1 MSNFFRD
8 WSAGQATPWLRTDRK
23 TRLFTLRL
31 SNVTDPFNADAIWNQ
46 ATGGDEAM
54 REATTE
60 MVSRRLYQALNAH
73 RYTTTAYRG
82 DAPIRRT
89 YVFSDVVIWLP
100 TSVWR
105 DADIDG
111 GSDLFYMT
119 ERFRYQHQKAFADN
133 EYYHKRPPHYAIMP
147 HNELAKDEIV
157 CQFGMGVF
165 LPNRDDEQT
174 ASIQIM
180 QEAESTDFKEWIF
193 FEALRNDAGEV
204 IEPPQGIKILRP
216 VGLYAKQKMLLI
228 ANTLSN
234 SALQSPHWIKSSDQG
249 EIIINMHAKRPTSY
263 GDDTYIRSEQ
273 PQRQQAKTTCRFY
286 AVNNIEDSLTLLID
300 RSIANTAITPI
311 SKMANSIS
319 TQAAPFETGTMID
332 DDDNDTFGGLSQIDI
347 SENNQPDYLYHLQLT
362 GIVLPKLDS
371 LKGRGA
377 RALSHWL
384 LYLDKTGALAQTT
397 EDIAWLI
404 KGERKGSQLYW
415 KAQQADDNTWQVLEL
430 NQPLPFL
437 KQKNHYLQ
445 SPELPSKQFAIF
457 SLPEHSFSIPLPLN
471 RVILGRDTQE
481 QMGDKHQADIPLGLL
496 NNASRL
502 VYKNGQQRGNLS
514 HIGLSGQHLQ
524 LKLTQRH
531 LHIQQISRSRTYI
544 LQKQGD
550 IRSILT
556 LKEPE
561 TALDANESLI
571 VGAFRFQFIESFMPD
586 YRD

>member
-23 TRLFTLRL
+23 TRLFTLKL
-31 SNVTDPFNADAIWNQ
+31 SNVTDCFNADAIWNQ
-46 ATGGDEAM
+46 ATGGDESM
-54 REATTE
+54 REAKTDS
-60 MVSRRLYQALNAH
+60 VSRRLYQALNAH

-82 DAPIRRT
+82 EAPIRRT

-100 TSVWR
+100 TAVWR

-119 ERFRYQHQKAFADN
+119 ERFRYQHQKAFAEN
-133 EYYHKRPPHYAIMP
+133 EYYHKRPPNYAIMP
-147 HNELAKDEIV
+147 QNELAHDEIV

-174 ASIQIM
+174 ASIQIV
-180 QEAESTDFKEWIF
+180 QNEASTDFKEWIF
-193 FEALRNDAGEV
+193 FEALRDEAGEV

-234 SALQSPHWIKSSDQG
+234 SAVQSPHWIKSSDQG
-249 EIIINMHAKRPTSY
+249 EIIINMHAKRPTTY
-263 GDDTYIRSEQ
+263 GDDRYIRSEQ
-273 PQRQQAKTTCRFY
+273 PQRLQAQTTCRFY
-286 AVNNIEDSLTLLID
+286 AVANPDDSLSLLIN
-300 RSIANTAITPI
+300 RSIAT
-311 SKMANSIS
+311 SS
-319 TQAAPFETGTMID
+319 TQPTNTIATQRPPFETDTMID
-332 DDDNDTFGGLSQIDI
+332 DGEDTFGGLSQIDM

-384 LYLDKTGALAQTT
+384 LYLDKTGALAQT
-397 EDIAWLI
+397 EAEIAWLI

-415 KAQQADDNTWQVLEL
+415 KAQQDDDTAWNILPL

-437 KQKNHYLQ
+437 KQTEHYLQ
-445 SPELPSKQFAIF
+445 APDLPNKQFAIF

-471 RVILGRDTQE
+471 KVTLGRDA
-481 QMGDKHQADIPLGLL
+481 ADIPLGLL
-496 NNASRL
+496 NNASCL

-514 HIGLSGQHLQ
+514 QIGLSGQHLQ

-531 LHIQQISRSRTYI
+531 LHIQQISRSHSYI
-544 LQKQGD
+544 LKEQGD
-550 IRSILT
+550 IRAILT
-556 LKEPE
+556 LKKPE
-561 TALDANESLI
+561 TQLMANESLI
-571 VGAFRFQFIESFMPD
+571 IGSFRFQLIESFMPD